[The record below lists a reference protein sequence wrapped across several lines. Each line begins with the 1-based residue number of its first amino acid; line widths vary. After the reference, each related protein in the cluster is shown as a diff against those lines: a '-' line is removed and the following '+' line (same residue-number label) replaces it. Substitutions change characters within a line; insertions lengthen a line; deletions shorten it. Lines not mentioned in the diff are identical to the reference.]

1 MSQQVPCFSVQN
13 PAPYLPRRV
22 NKNKRVKSFFST
34 RAMQLVFCSVPPSD
48 GNIAMNMPL
57 PSRWAMLKS
66 DPKVSTVLDSSS
78 KNQCTSLQPSL
89 RTRTLGCHFSLH
101 TPAAPPPPPK
111 QRGAQ
116 GVNWVKVI
124 SRARLGRSS
133 WVRPS
138 MIPNRHLTE
147 RTHITGANQPA
158 AKISLLHR
166 FCLGLPT
173 HILPSSQPFV
183 SLKVQKSYNNC
194 RNLNHNQDIFK
205 VAQILQRSG

>member
-1 MSQQVPCFSVQN
+1 MS
-13 PAPYLPRRV
+13 
-22 NKNKRVKSFFST
+22 
-34 RAMQLVFCSVPPSD
+34 
-48 GNIAMNMPL
+48 
-57 PSRWAMLKS
+57 
-66 DPKVSTVLDSSS
+66 
-78 KNQCTSLQPSL
+78 
-89 RTRTLGCHFSLH
+89 HFSLH
-101 TPAAPPPPPK
+101 PFFSSCSACALSP
-111 QRGAQ
+111 QCSGRWAQ

-194 RNLNHNQDIFK
+194 GNLNHNQDIFK
-205 VAQILQRSG
+205 VAQILQRSGWHSLGIRLKFGFKLQAVIMWTNNCKKSLFDPF